1 MGQVRA
7 RKLSEMRVPK
17 KQANPIDIQVGNRVR
32 IRRMLIGMSQER
44 LGDLLGLT
52 FQQVQK
58 YEKGVNRIGAG
69 RLFEVARILNVPID
83 FFYEGLGGAAGQ
95 PGMGDSESAP
105 VMEFVS
111 SGEGLQ
117 LSLAFMKIKDAKVRK
132 RVLDLV
138 KSLAEEEEQK
148 KRAAERINKL
158 RNLSF
163 NMNSAEANGE
173 YDNVPAYVRRNME
186 LFGNTLTS
194 VEQFY
199 SKYTVKKDENDETQ
213 ISTINTFLDGK
224 KPD

>member
-1 MGQVRA
+1 
-7 RKLSEMRVPK
+7 VPK

-69 RLFEVARILNVPID
+69 RLFEVSRILNVPVD
-83 FFYEGLGGAAGQ
+83 FFYEGVNATPGQ
-95 PGMGDSESAP
+95 PGAGEAEGAP

-138 KSLAEEEEQK
+138 KSLAEEE
-148 KRAAERINKL
+148 AEK
-158 RNLSF
+158 
-163 NMNSAEANGE
+163 
-173 YDNVPAYVRRNME
+173 V
-186 LFGNTLTS
+186 
-194 VEQFY
+194 
-199 SKYTVKKDENDETQ
+199 
-213 ISTINTFLDGK
+213 
-224 KPD
+224 

>member
-1 MGQVRA
+1 
-7 RKLSEMRVPK
+7 VPK

-69 RLFEVARILNVPID
+69 RLFEVSRILNVPID
-83 FFYEGLGGAAGQ
+83 FFYEGVNTQ
-95 PGMGDSESAP
+95 PGAGEPEGAPP

-132 RVLDLV
+132 RMLDLV
-138 KSLAEEEEQK
+138 KSLAEEEEQ
-148 KRAAERINKL
+148 R
-158 RNLSF
+158 S
-163 NMNSAEANGE
+163 
-173 YDNVPAYVRRNME
+173 
-186 LFGNTLTS
+186 
-194 VEQFY
+194 
-199 SKYTVKKDENDETQ
+199 
-213 ISTINTFLDGK
+213 
-224 KPD
+224 

>member
-1 MGQVRA
+1 M
-7 RKLSEMRVPK
+7 PK
-17 KQANPIDIQVGNRVR
+17 KQANPIDVQVGNRVR

-69 RLFEVARILNVPID
+69 RLFEMARILNVPVD
-83 FFYEGLGGAAGQ
+83 FFYEGVNAHTGQ
-95 PGMGDSESAP
+95 PGAAEGESAP

-138 KSLAEEEEQK
+138 KSLAEEEAQK
-148 KRAAERINKL
+148 
-158 RNLSF
+158 
-163 NMNSAEANGE
+163 
-173 YDNVPAYVRRNME
+173 V
-186 LFGNTLTS
+186 
-194 VEQFY
+194 
-199 SKYTVKKDENDETQ
+199 
-213 ISTINTFLDGK
+213 
-224 KPD
+224 

>member
-1 MGQVRA
+1 
-7 RKLSEMRVPK
+7 VPK

-69 RLFEVARILNVPID
+69 RLFEVSRILNVPID
-83 FFYEGLGGAAGQ
+83 FFYEGVNAQ
-95 PGMGDSESAP
+95 PGAGGPEAAPP

-138 KSLAEEEEQK
+138 KSLAEDEEQK
-148 KRAAERINKL
+148 
-158 RNLSF
+158 S
-163 NMNSAEANGE
+163 
-173 YDNVPAYVRRNME
+173 
-186 LFGNTLTS
+186 
-194 VEQFY
+194 
-199 SKYTVKKDENDETQ
+199 
-213 ISTINTFLDGK
+213 
-224 KPD
+224 

>member
-1 MGQVRA
+1 MA
-7 RKLSEMRVPK
+7 K

-69 RLFEVARILNVPID
+69 RLFEVSRILNVPVD
-83 FFYEGLGGAAGQ
+83 FFYEGVAAQLTGQ
-95 PGMGDSESAP
+95 PGMAESESSPP

-148 KRAAERINKL
+148 
-158 RNLSF
+158 S
-163 NMNSAEANGE
+163 
-173 YDNVPAYVRRNME
+173 
-186 LFGNTLTS
+186 
-194 VEQFY
+194 
-199 SKYTVKKDENDETQ
+199 
-213 ISTINTFLDGK
+213 
-224 KPD
+224 

>member
-1 MGQVRA
+1 MFALDDRWGKFA
-7 RKLSEMRVPK
+7 RIKCGEYHPVEHLVAK
-17 KQANPIDIQVGNRVR
+17 IQANPIDIQVGNRVR

-69 RLFEVARILNVPID
+69 RLFEVSRILNVPVD
-83 FFYEGLGGAAGQ
+83 FFYEGVAAQGA
-95 PGMGDSESAP
+95 PGMSEPEGAPP

-117 LSLAFMKIKDAKVRK
+117 LSIAFMKIKDAKVRK

-148 KRAAERINKL
+148 
-158 RNLSF
+158 S
-163 NMNSAEANGE
+163 
-173 YDNVPAYVRRNME
+173 
-186 LFGNTLTS
+186 
-194 VEQFY
+194 
-199 SKYTVKKDENDETQ
+199 
-213 ISTINTFLDGK
+213 
-224 KPD
+224 